1 MKKEEL
7 KEIIKN
13 HQHFLEQDVDNWESM
28 RANLKEKDL
37 SGVSIIWQNLREAD
51 LRKSDLR
58 KSDLRWSDLRYADL
72 REANLRAANLVGADL
87 RWACLTNADLTE
99 ADLTGAN
106 LAGARLEDANLI
118 YAYLKEADLQYA
130 HLEGANLNT
139 AKLQYA
145 CLQRA
150 NLNNAKLNWA
160 ILTGANLQMANL
172 FNANLTNA
180 NLDSAILTNAYLSKK
195 DEIRKG
201 IILSKSITGWK
212 KCEGRVIVKLKIP
225 KGAVVFSINGKKCR
239 TNKCK
244 VISIENDDTA
254 ISMYDNNF
262 TYTVGKVIEIDN
274 FDLSYNVECGTGIH
288 FFLSEEDARKY

>member
-7 KEIIKN
+7 KEIIRN

-37 SGVSIIWQNLREAD
+37 SSAVITWQNLRQAD

-58 KSDLRWSDLRYADL
+58 NADLRWSDLRYADL
-72 REANLRAANLVGADL
+72 REVDLREANLVGADL
-87 RWACLTNADLTE
+87 RWACLTNANLANTN
-99 ADLTGAN
+99 LSGAN
-106 LAGARLEDANLI
+106 LAGARLEGANL
-118 YAYLKEADLQYA
+118 YCAYLKEADLQYA
-130 HLEGANLNT
+130 HLEGANLT
-139 AKLQYA
+139 MAKFQYA

-160 ILTGANLQMANL
+160 TLTGANLQMANL
-172 FNANLTNA
+172 FKANLTNA
-180 NLDSAILTNAYLSKK
+180 TLDSAILTNAILSKE

-201 IILSKSITGWK
+201 VILSKSIIGWK

-244 VISIENDDTA
+244 VISIEMDDTA